1 MLLVS
6 VRLAVTEA
14 LAQMSQPF
22 GCDIELLHTRHASKR
37 RSNAQRLLLQADD
50 DFPAG
55 MLALDVSVSILNGF

>member
-14 LAQMSQPF
+14 LAQLSQPF
-22 GCDIELLHTRHASKR
+22 GCDIELLQTRHPSKR
-37 RSNAQRLLLQADD
+37 RSNADRLLLHADD

-55 MLALDVSVSILNGF
+55 MLAFHVSVSILNAF